1 MVATDMTDWDSNTS
15 ILDCV
20 TTYDVD
26 GESVTSYTFELTC
39 SYVTVAPYLDMPSPI
54 LEWSDESD
62 PVYVDFGY
70 INSDEKVIYLG
81 PVDYYLDNGST
92 QLQTLEGSQ
101 IPRTAADGS
110 LLEFRNKANISC
122 KLQEEICELKAQAKI
137 CADSGISR
145 ISSDNYP
152 GGYITDAAEFARNVY
167 KGNWTCIDWE
177 NNWENYANFYTKY
190 EVSYDLACGPIA
202 ITNAIKMY
210 GNKYNKSTIKN
221 TSEGTIFEKIRTLK
235 NSSGKRYYTDNE
247 WIVDEMIF
255 EVDDY
260 IDSAFSKYSANP
272 NVLGPFDCTV
282 YNMQRGCDSNRL
294 MYINLDRYMN
304 LGYVD
309 TPYGG
314 DHAVIGYAWSL
325 MEGQGGDDN
334 GPFYFIKIC
343 DGVHSS
349 GRYLSQKYLEAPDY
363 PVTGEIDNYWEIVF

>member
-1 MVATDMTDWDSNTS
+1 MTDWDSNTS

-122 KLQEEICELKAQAKI
+122 ELQEEICELKAQAKI
-137 CADSGISR
+137 YADSGISR

-177 NNWENYANFYTKY
+177 NNWENYANFLY
-190 EVSYDLACGPIA
+190 
-202 ITNAIKMY
+202 
-210 GNKYNKSTIKN
+210 
-221 TSEGTIFEKIRTLK
+221 
-235 NSSGKRYYTDNE
+235 
-247 WIVDEMIF
+247 
-255 EVDDY
+255 
-260 IDSAFSKYSANP
+260 
-272 NVLGPFDCTV
+272 
-282 YNMQRGCDSNRL
+282 
-294 MYINLDRYMN
+294 
-304 LGYVD
+304 
-309 TPYGG
+309 
-314 DHAVIGYAWSL
+314 
-325 MEGQGGDDN
+325 
-334 GPFYFIKIC
+334 
-343 DGVHSS
+343 
-349 GRYLSQKYLEAPDY
+349 
-363 PVTGEIDNYWEIVF
+363 